1 MVGSD
6 GAVQVSK
13 PAMARPGAAWV
24 GAGGGLLAS
33 AGPVGFGVGFGV
45 GLGLDP
51 VGGEPGGV
59 SQDAPGPVGATALG
73 QAGFLAATRP
83 AACTTTGCRLMWI
96 ESPARSGPAC
106 VVAARVVAAWVVAAW
121 RTVASICSAA
131 PGPVTKGAPID
142 GALSGM

>member
-1 MVGSD
+1 MVGND
-6 GAVQVSK
+6 GAAQVSN
-13 PAMARPGAAWV
+13 PAMAPPGAGWV
-24 GAGGGLLAS
+24 GAGVGLLAS

-45 GLGLDP
+45 GLDP

-73 QAGFLAATRP
+73 QAGFLAATCP
-83 AACTTTGCRLMWI
+83 AACTTTGCRLMGI
-96 ESPARSGPAC
+96 ESPARSGPARVVAAR

-131 PGPVTKGAPID
+131 PGPVP
-142 GALSGM
+142 